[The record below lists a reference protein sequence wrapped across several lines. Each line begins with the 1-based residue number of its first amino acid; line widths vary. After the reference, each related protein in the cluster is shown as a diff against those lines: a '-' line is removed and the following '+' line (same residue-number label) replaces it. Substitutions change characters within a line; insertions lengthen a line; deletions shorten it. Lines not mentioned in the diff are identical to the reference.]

1 MEEKGDEEK
10 NTTPFINEKDKLSL
24 QDTQTGKHLWCM
36 LEFWRKKPRG
46 KEEMC
51 HCFFVCLFVCLF
63 LFLFLFLFSFSYRFE
78 RASCMFG
85 SETHDT

>member
-1 MEEKGDEEK
+1 
-10 NTTPFINEKDKLSL
+10 
-24 QDTQTGKHLWCM
+24 
-36 LEFWRKKPRG
+36 
-46 KEEMC
+46 
-51 HCFFVCLFVCLF
+51 LFVCLF

>member
-46 KEEMC
+46 KEGMC
-51 HCFFVCLFVCLF
+51 HCLFVCLIVFVFIFIFIFF
-63 LFLFLFLFSFSYRFE
+63 LCFSVCYQ
-78 RASCMFG
+78 
-85 SETHDT
+85 